1 MSYNNRIDAV
11 SAISEIPV
19 KYTLCSEM
27 SPSIM
32 GLGHLL
38 GGCTDEDLD
47 VVSTGGFVEL
57 ELGLSGL
64 STSGHREQL
73 MVVLNESA
81 VMSV

>member
-19 KYTLCSEM
+19 KYTLCSET

-47 VVSTGGFVEL
+47 VVFSDGFVGL

>member
-19 KYTLCSEM
+19 TYTLCSEM
-27 SPSIM
+27 PPSIM

-47 VVSTGGFVEL
+47 VGFTGAFVGL
-57 ELGLSGL
+57 ELGPSGL
-64 STSGHREQL
+64 STSGHSEQL
-73 MVVLNESA
+73 MVFLNDSA